1 MVPCLHQE
9 NVYMKR
15 KLQIWR
21 VQKCISLLG
30 AKSALTCAGRQTT
43 RSHVRQNGAENG
55 NFRKSG
61 STFRHGTVFAP
72 KQCLYEKEAIGME
85 SPKMHSFHQCK
96 NRTYLCGRETTLFH
110 VSQYMG
116 PRTENWGSPGLPFA
130 MVPCLHQ
137 STVYIKSKL

>member
-61 STFRHGTVFAP
+61 STFRHGIVFAP

-96 NRTYLCGRETTLFH
+96 NRTYLCGAGNYP
-110 VSQYMG
+110 VSCKPVY
-116 PRTENWGSPGLPFA
+116 RAENGKLGKSGSTFRHGIMFA
-130 MVPCLHQ
+130 PKQC
-137 STVYIKSKL
+137 